1 MRKKRRR
8 RTKQTISHTCEK
20 IKKQKKNCEKSTAPT
35 KNWQHSQ
42 NNNKIAKTIMCKK
55 PKFCKC
61 IREWDETAEA
71 ARRRTA
77 VWKKSQKDSK
87 KPQKQQNTIHRMS
100 QFANDE
106 RAKESRNLMFFCQK
120 TTWEQNERA
129 NRRTLQLDF
138 EIRNWQIKT
147 KTKNSKII

>member
-77 VWKKSQKDSK
+77 VWKKIAKRLKKASKTTKHHPSNVSIRKRRKSKGKQKI
-87 KPQKQQNTIHRMS
+87 NV
-100 QFANDE
+100 
-106 RAKESRNLMFFCQK
+106 FCQK
-120 TTWEQNERA
+120 TTWEQNERTSEQTYSSTWLWNSQLA
-129 NRRTLQLDF
+129 N
-138 EIRNWQIKT
+138 
-147 KTKNSKII
+147 KNKNKK